1 MNFDYETIEN
11 DFNVPMFGNRQ
22 LLKIE
27 ERGRAENQY
36 YLLEKSGIKYPKQFK
51 DPKEIDRLCLIKVQ
65 EKNGSLNELS
75 FWRSLMKIIRNKL
88 KKN

>member
-1 MNFDYETIEN
+1 
-11 DFNVPMFGNRQ
+11 MFGNRH

-27 ERGRAENQY
+27 ERGLSENQY

-65 EKNGSLNELS
+65 EKSESLRGPSFSRKLS
-75 FWRSLMKIIRNKL
+75 GL
-88 KKN
+88 